1 MIVIVTDSFIT
12 FDVIGEL
19 SYGEPFGCLAQGS
32 ATEWAK
38 SIIHV
43 TVFATYDQA
52 IRRVAGVDTWLRSL
66 LVKAFMP
73 AEVAKWR
80 TLHVVKSKEKTLERM
95 SFFSFPFETR
105 VKLISPKKGLANKST
120 PNKDVIHH
128 LLSNEDSAKSLSP
141 TEIILN
147 MILFA
152 SAGSETTS
160 ITLSAWTY
168 LILTHPP
175 VYRRLAS
182 EIRSVCS
189 SPESITVDTVMS
201 SLPYL
206 GATLHEALRLFPPG
220 AVAMQRVV
228 PAGGAVIDGHY
239 VPAGTT
245 VAISPWVAGRSSKNF
260 FAPDRFCPERWLKG
274 ENSVFE
280 NDRLGAS
287 KPFGHGPKKCIGEDL
302 SFLEARLILSHLLWA
317 FEMELCGIGGEKG
330 MKEEEE
336 EYRRDNEK
344 WCLDSTPETIRLYQ
358 VLLKPNLWVRFRERE
373 AL

>member
-1 MIVIVTDSFIT
+1 MEDFACGEIKGKDFGTYVFFLSFL
-12 FDVIGEL
+12 F
-19 SYGEPFGCLAQGS
+19 F
-32 ATEWAK
+32 
-38 SIIHV
+38 
-43 TVFATYDQA
+43 
-52 IRRVAGVDTWLRSL
+52 L
-66 LVKAFMP
+66 L
-73 AEVAKWR
+73 
-80 TLHVVKSKEKTLERM
+80 L
-95 SFFSFPFETR
+95 FFSEIETDISKK
-105 VKLISPKKGLANKST
+105 KLPGLANKST

-175 VYRRLAS
+175 VHRRLVS

-260 FAPDRFCPERWLKG
+260 FQPDRFCPERWLKG
-274 ENSVFE
+274 ENEVFE
-280 NDRLGAS
+280 NDRLSAS

-317 FEMELCGIGGEKG
+317 FEMELCGVDGEG
-330 MKEEEE
+330 EE

-373 AL
+373 GL

>member
-1 MIVIVTDSFIT
+1 
-12 FDVIGEL
+12 
-19 SYGEPFGCLAQGS
+19 
-32 ATEWAK
+32 
-38 SIIHV
+38 
-43 TVFATYDQA
+43 
-52 IRRVAGVDTWLRSL
+52 
-66 LVKAFMP
+66 
-73 AEVAKWR
+73 
-80 TLHVVKSKEKTLERM
+80 
-95 SFFSFPFETR
+95 
-105 VKLISPKKGLANKST
+105 
-120 PNKDVIHH
+120 
-128 LLSNEDSAKSLSP
+128 
-141 TEIILN
+141 

-175 VYRRLAS
+175 VHRRLVA

-189 SPESITVDTVMS
+189 SPEAITVDTVMS

-228 PAGGAVIDGHY
+228 PVGGAVIDGHY

-260 FAPDRFCPERWLKG
+260 FQPDSFRPERWLKG

-317 FEMELCGIGGEKG
+317 FEMELCGVDGEKG
-330 MKEEEE
+330 TKEEE

-373 AL
+373 GL

>member
-1 MIVIVTDSFIT
+1 
-12 FDVIGEL
+12 
-19 SYGEPFGCLAQGS
+19 
-32 ATEWAK
+32 
-38 SIIHV
+38 
-43 TVFATYDQA
+43 
-52 IRRVAGVDTWLRSL
+52 
-66 LVKAFMP
+66 
-73 AEVAKWR
+73 
-80 TLHVVKSKEKTLERM
+80 
-95 SFFSFPFETR
+95 
-105 VKLISPKKGLANKST
+105 
-120 PNKDVIHH
+120 
-128 LLSNEDSAKSLSP
+128 
-141 TEIILN
+141 

-228 PAGGAVIDGHY
+228 PVGGAVIDGHY

-274 ENSVFE
+274 ENEVFE
-280 NDRLGAS
+280 NDRLSAS

-317 FEMELCGIGGEKG
+317 FEMELCGVDGEG
-330 MKEEEE
+330 EEEE